1 MSTHLSLPRA
11 ARAERT
17 PAVIALHCSGGSG
30 RAWRNISPALG
41 GCFNVLA
48 PDLIGNGTSPHWRG
62 PGRFRLADEAA
73 SVVKAIDASP
83 GSVHLVGHSFGGAV
97 ALRAAVQ
104 RPHRI
109 ASLSLYE
116 PVAFHVLA
124 ACGDEGRHW
133 MRDLRAVAWD
143 IERSLAAGKPRLGA
157 ERFCDYWS
165 GKGAFAALRPEAQ
178 AALEYYIPKAE
189 HDFPALMEEPT
200 PLAAYGMLQAP
211 LLIMRGEFAPP
222 PTALI
227 AAKLAAAMDPGALRV
242 VEGAGHMGPMSH
254 PAAVAQAVAAHIFDA
269 EVAAVRRTGRFARHA

>member
-1 MSTHLSLPRA
+1 MEFSDDIDCHPGAGATGAIHTTARICAHCRPHPFALAFLADPRAHARTARDARRTSQGRRHLPLRDRADRDSARRRRNRSDTPSARLELAMDARLWESNMSTHLSLPRA

-124 ACGDEGRHW
+124 ACGD
-133 MRDLRAVAWD
+133 
-143 IERSLAAGKPRLGA
+143 
-157 ERFCDYWS
+157 
-165 GKGAFAALRPEAQ
+165 
-178 AALEYYIPKAE
+178 
-189 HDFPALMEEPT
+189 
-200 PLAAYGMLQAP
+200 
-211 LLIMRGEFAPP
+211 
-222 PTALI
+222 
-227 AAKLAAAMDPGALRV
+227 
-242 VEGAGHMGPMSH
+242 
-254 PAAVAQAVAAHIFDA
+254 
-269 EVAAVRRTGRFARHA
+269 